1 MELNRRRPTTTMMTI
16 TIPVSCKCYE
26 GTDVKP
32 VNGIV
37 RAMSLGGSFAGWFP
51 DVVRDAS
58 TTVASSTAESKWLSW
73 RQHRQRA
80 HSLSRRFVEWCCFR
94 DRSEC

>member
-37 RAMSLGGSFAGWFP
+37 RAMSLGGSFA
-51 DVVRDAS
+51 
-58 TTVASSTAESKWLSW
+58 
-73 RQHRQRA
+73 
-80 HSLSRRFVEWCCFR
+80 
-94 DRSEC
+94 